1 MEFASRS
8 LDPASRGYGRT
19 RDAWTA
25 FWQEPGQS
33 RCVAGNPDIWQSLAH
48 HWSSFAGSLA
58 SGSRVLDLGC
68 GAGAVARLLLDV
80 RHDVSVTGIDFA
92 RIPLTIHPHVELL
105 SDTAM
110 ECLPFAEGSFGA
122 VVSQFGYEY
131 SQMEQA
137 AREMTRVLAADA
149 RISLLV
155 HHADSSIV
163 AANRSR
169 LGALVAILGHNLRT
183 AFCAGDAAAFNAQMQ
198 ALAARYSHDSLV
210 AELARCL
217 PTRLNRAH
225 QERMAIW
232 NAIEEAL
239 APERCLAD
247 ALNACC
253 VGPEELDE
261 WLAPLRGCCELQAVL
276 VLRETNGDA
285 IAWRIEGVK
294 KPPSSS

>member
-19 RDAWTA
+19 KDAWTA

-33 RCVAGNPDIWQSLAH
+33 RCVAGNPDIWQSLNR
-48 HWSSFAGSLA
+48 HWSLFAGSLA
-58 SGSRVLDLGC
+58 AGSRVLDLGC
-68 GAGAVARLLLDV
+68 GAGAVARLLLDA
-80 RHDVSVTGIDFA
+80 RHDVSITGIDFA

-110 ECLPFAEGSFGA
+110 ERLPFAEGSFA
-122 VVSQFGYEY
+122 AAVSQFGYEY
-131 SQMEQA
+131 SQMERTA
-137 AREMTRVLAADA
+137 HEMARVLAVDA
-149 RISLLV
+149 RFSLLV

-163 AANRSR
+163 ATNRAR
-169 LGALVAILGHNLRT
+169 LSALVAVLGQPMRA
-183 AFCAGDAAAFNAQMQ
+183 AFCSGNAAAFNAQIQ
-198 ALAARYSHDSLV
+198 ALAARYPHDTLV
-210 AELARCL
+210 VELARSL
-217 PTRLNRAH
+217 PARLNRAQ

-247 ALNACC
+247 TLNACC

-261 WLAPLRGCCELQAVL
+261 WLAPLQSVCGVSP
-276 VLRETNGDA
+276 VGVVRESCGEP
-285 IAWRIEGVK
+285 IAWRIEGVAL
-294 KPPSSS
+294 SA

>member
-19 RDAWTA
+19 KDAWTA

-33 RCVAGNPDIWQSLAH
+33 RCVAGNPEIWQALTN
-48 HWSSFAGSLA
+48 HWTSFAGSLA

-68 GAGAVARLLLDV
+68 GAGAVARLLLDA
-80 RHDVSVTGIDFA
+80 RHDVSLTGIDFA
-92 RIPLTIHPHVELL
+92 RIPFTLHRDVELL

-137 AREMTRVLAADA
+137 AREMARVLAADA
-149 RISLLV
+149 KFSLLV

-163 AANRSR
+163 ATNRSR
-169 LGALVAILGHNLRT
+169 LSALVAVLGNNMRA

-198 ALAARYSHDSLV
+198 ALAARYPHDSLV
-210 AELARCL
+210 GELARCL
-217 PTRLNRAH
+217 PTRLNRAK
-225 QERMAIW
+225 QERLAIW

-247 ALNACC
+247 SLNACC

-261 WLAPLRGCCELQAVL
+261 WLAPLRATFELQPVS
-276 VLRETNGDA
+276 VLRESNGEA
-285 IAWRIEGVK
+285 IAWRVEG
-294 KPPSSS
+294 PSRSANG